1 MYSRSTQNSENMCIL
16 NCNGDVKTIQVEGI
30 CEVSWRAKISL
41 NTRLLKKYL

>member
-16 NCNGDVKTIQVEGI
+16 NCNGYVQTIQVERI
-30 CEVSWRAKISL
+30 REVNYCAKISL